1 MRRKSLLILA
11 VTLMLTAIPSG
22 CGGARKV
29 PPSTAPPSASG
40 TADPVSLTLV
50 AYSTPREAYD
60 AIIPA
65 FRQTAG
71 GKTVDIKT
79 SFGASGDQSRAVQT
93 GLPADIVAFSL
104 EPDIS
109 RLVKAGI
116 VDAGWNQDPY

>member
-1 MRRKSLLILA
+1 M
-11 VTLMLTAIPSG
+11 TLMLTTIPYD

-50 AYSTPREAYD
+50 AYSTPREAYN

-65 FRQTAG
+65 FRETSA

-79 SFGASGDQSRAVQT
+79 SFGASSDQSRGVQT

-104 EPDIS
+104 ERDIS
-109 RLVKAGI
+109 RLVKAG
-116 VDAGWNQDPY
+116 